1 MKKISQDILGKR
13 QDVAGSSFS
22 LLCKSGS
29 HELAHIFA
37 LGMSKKTFEKTQ
49 ITLLQ
54 LMLFRK
60 DHDHTRL

>member
-37 LGMSKKTFEKTQ
+37 LGMSKKKP
-49 ITLLQ
+49 L
-54 LMLFRK
+54 K
-60 DHDHTRL
+60 RLKSRFYN